1 MRFDEDK
8 IYSTLGERS
17 QDDTGYRFI
26 ESVQKVIDF
35 DEITKEIADKY
46 RNKRP
51 MASCDAL
58 YFKDKNHIYLIEFKN
73 ARRSYIGKNFFLQ
86 KAYDSALT
94 VNYAFLQS
102 LSLEQIRERLY
113 LIIVFNDDSVKEKE
127 QNSENFRKIKKTFES
142 LAGYK
147 NRVLFG
153 LDIYKGI
160 LYKDVLTID
169 KDFFMEQVYK
179 EIF

>member
-51 MASCDAL
+51 MAS
-58 YFKDKNHIYLIEFKN
+58 
-73 ARRSYIGKNFFLQ
+73 RSEEHT
-86 KAYDSALT
+86 SE
-94 VNYAFLQS
+94 LQS
-102 LSLEQIRERLY
+102 QR
-113 LIIVFNDDSVKEKE
+113 
-127 QNSENFRKIKKTFES
+127 
-142 LAGYK
+142 
-147 NRVLFG
+147 
-153 LDIYKGI
+153 
-160 LYKDVLTID
+160 
-169 KDFFMEQVYK
+169 
-179 EIF
+179 